1 LVIVSPDY
9 DYAEVN
15 KPHHELLRKCAK
27 IFHRKC
33 RITNV
38 DGLPAYDSYGLC
50 CSYSTSAVNI

>member
-1 LVIVSPDY
+1 VSPDY